1 MLTSVLLKYIQ
12 FEGEQGGGGLDSGRF
27 IVQVFVIVP
36 RNCKLKGKKGKID
49 NVELL
54 LHGIA
59 VVAHC

>member
-12 FEGEQGGGGLDSGRF
+12 FEGEQGGGVRF
-27 IVQVFVIVP
+27 RAFHRAGVCNCA